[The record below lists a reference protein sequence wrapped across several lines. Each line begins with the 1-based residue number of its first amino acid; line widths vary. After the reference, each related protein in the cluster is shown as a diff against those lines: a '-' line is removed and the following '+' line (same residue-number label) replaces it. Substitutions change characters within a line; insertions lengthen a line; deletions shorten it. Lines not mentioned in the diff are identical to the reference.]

1 MKKLH
6 LHAVRGVE
14 AFEPNRLI
22 KQFFII
28 EASED
33 RLTFDDVL
41 KFNEDWSNEFE
52 FGFSYYVGYM
62 TIEEFEEKYKTK
74 GPFYIGTDV
83 RESS

>member
-14 AFEPNRLI
+14 AFEPNRPI

-52 FGFSYYVGYM
+52 FGFSYYIGYM
-62 TIEEFEEKYKTK
+62 TIDEFKEKYSKN
-74 GPFYIGTDV
+74 GPYYTRIKD
-83 RESS
+83 